1 MNEPSSRFRT
11 KRLPTPRRVGVVDLW
26 QARTVANVF
35 LFVVATV
42 LATNYFGT
50 VAIWFL
56 VCTTTLAV
64 SLGRAG
70 VLVLGLP
77 VAVVA
82 SHRDISR
89 FAREWSFEWS
99 FVDVNDLFVAG
110 LAMAFIA
117 IAFARLELGT
127 TNVLKSNLKASRV
140 TEGERYRLR
149 INLSLFVSPLIAAL
163 LSLIVLHWLPFRS
176 ISQSDSG
183 LIRPTT
189 RMLIL
194 VWGLGATFLICNVLF
209 RLILWRR
216 QSPMQ
221 ARMYVLQT
229 LGDGLGAEQQAIE
242 RKRSAIAKKRER
254 RASSAAKVTV
264 TRRNN

>member
-11 KRLPTPRRVGVVDLW
+11 KRLPTPHRVGVVDLW

-82 SHRDISR
+82 SHL
-89 FAREWSFEWS
+89 FAREWSF
-99 FVDVNDLFVAG
+99 VPVNELFVAG
-110 LAMAFIA
+110 LAMAFVA

-176 ISQSDSG
+176 ISPSDSG
-183 LIRPTT
+183 LIRSTT